1 MIDRVEY
8 VELKL
13 CVSDSDGVDDGG
25 VTFRL
30 EAYSAFPALL
40 PDEAAH
46 RLPELIA
53 PLVASLV
60 AAMQRELREN
70 GVSE

>member
-1 MIDRVEY
+1 MNPRYIQVDIA
-8 VELKL
+8 
-13 CVSDSDGVDDGG
+13 VSDSDGADDGG
-25 VTFRL
+25 TTLRM

-40 PDEAAH
+40 PDEAAD